1 MDNSDLENN
10 WAKVSKFLNNAT
22 PEQIEKVAMDM
33 AKNNLLP
40 VPLSKTERDELAQK
54 MIEKGF
60 FTQAEYD
67 EVARN
72 ET

>member
-1 MDNSDLENN
+1 MGLIINNSDLENN
-10 WAKVSKFLNNAT
+10 LAKVSKFLNNAT

-40 VPLSKTERDELAQK
+40 VPLSKTERDELAKK

-67 EVARN
+67 EVA
-72 ET
+72 

>member
-1 MDNSDLENN
+1 MDNSDLEKN
-10 WAKVSKFLNNAT
+10 WAKVSEFLNNAT
-22 PEQIEKVAMDM
+22 PEKIEKVDMDM

-40 VPLSKTERDELAQK
+40 VPLSKIERDELAQK

-67 EVARN
+67 EVAQN

>member
-40 VPLSKTERDELAQK
+40 VPLSKTERDELAKK

-67 EVARN
+67 EVAQN